1 MQYNQNITTS
11 LITFILELGMQF
23 FFSQLDPRIFE
34 GDILVTPDVTEQLK
48 ELQSP
53 VSNATKRNAIR
64 NHRGLWIT
72 KIIPYELDEKLK
84 GTFLTCVCKRSTFI
98 NLLNPRGTL

>member
-1 MQYNQNITTS
+1 M
-11 LITFILELGMQF
+11 ITFILELGMQL
-23 FFSQLDPRIFE
+23 FFSQLDPRIYE
-34 GDILVTPDVTEQLK
+34 GDILVTPDVAEQLK

-72 KIIPYELDEKLK
+72 KIIPYEFDGNLK
-84 GTFLTCVCKRSTFI
+84 GTFLTCVCMQKKHI
-98 NLLNPRGTL
+98 H